1 MKKIFVV
8 LLIIMASNIMFS
20 QVYVDGININDSG
33 SKFCSV
39 YASRGKVKLDY
50 GQPDPLLS
58 FKNYISDAMGNP
70 IKFNSK
76 IDVINHLEKNGWD
89 LFQIVADTSNT
100 KEFYF
105 KKR

>member
-1 MKKIFVV
+1 MKKLFIAF
-8 LLIIMASNIMFS
+8 LMILTSSMIFS

-50 GQPDPLLS
+50 GQADSFIS

-89 LFQIVADTSNT
+89 LFQIIADTSHT